1 MFKTIQEVKQ
11 YLDEYS
17 KKNCSSNCH
26 IIKRESCSYCRIAVL
41 DLIIHKNSESEE
53 VILEMANRL

>member
-1 MFKTIQEVKQ
+1 MFKTIQEIKQ

-17 KKNCSSNCH
+17 KKNCSSNCL
-26 IIKRESCSYCRIAVL
+26 IAKRESCSYCRIAVL